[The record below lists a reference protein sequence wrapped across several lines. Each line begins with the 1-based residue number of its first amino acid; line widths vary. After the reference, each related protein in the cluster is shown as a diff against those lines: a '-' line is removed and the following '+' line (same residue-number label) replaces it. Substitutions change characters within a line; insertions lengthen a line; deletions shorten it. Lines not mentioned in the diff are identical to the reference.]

1 MCRFMIG
8 SATVLALLGLLDAVA
23 SAELTLLDDFNDGND
38 VGWLR
43 AADLGADLNEGKPW
57 GPSVYDTSSGAYHL
71 STTGPLPLADPV
83 LFPPGDPAIFD
94 PLDSGLVAT
103 AWGASFTDRR
113 FDNGIVRAKFR
124 TGNVGTIADIFVRT
138 ASPGDYYTFSA
149 PGPFGFFNFLVGQ
162 GGAVTRLEVMPGVVF
177 TPGEDWWSEVRYVG
191 DTFEWTVWKD
201 GQERPAA
208 PQLVIQDSTYASG
221 LVGLSASVFTNNIS
235 EPMPTDVTFDDFH
248 FAAIP
253 EPPSVALS
261 VVGATAALTT
271 LAILRRPRAKDPSDS
286 SAAFSV
292 LIRDA
297 AQGFNA

>member
-1 MCRFMIG
+1 
-8 SATVLALLGLLDAVA
+8 
-23 SAELTLLDDFNDGND
+23 
-38 VGWLR
+38 
-43 AADLGADLNEGKPW
+43 
-57 GPSVYDTSSGAYHL
+57 
-71 STTGPLPLADPV
+71 V

-94 PLDSGLVAT
+94 PLDSGLVAA
-103 AWGASFTDRR
+103 AWEASFVDRR

-149 PGPFGFFNFLVGQ
+149 PGPFGFFNFVVGE

-191 DTFEWTVWKD
+191 EEFEWTVWKD

-235 EPMPTDVTFDDFH
+235 AAMPTDVTFDDFH

-253 EPPSVALS
+253 EP
-261 VVGATAALTT
+261 
-271 LAILRRPRAKDPSDS
+271 S
-286 SAAFSV
+286 SAA
-292 LIRDA
+292 LGLLA
-297 AQGFNA
+297 AGATVATFAAAGIQRKKSSRN